1 MQIDKNICL
10 YLSTNTIAN
19 KFEGSV
25 FVTTVNVFV
34 HLHSELSTTK
44 ILWV

>member
-19 KFEGSV
+19 KFKGSV
-25 FVTTVNVFV
+25 FVTTVDAFV
-34 HLHSELSTTK
+34 NLHSKLSS
-44 ILWV
+44 